1 MLPGLD
7 SRTDPPEASISHL
20 LANKDEEIIKKE
32 IINNFNFIDLQ
43 EYRLNYSSKSFIFF
57 SFKEI

>member
-32 IINNFNFIDLQ
+32 IINNFNFLDLQ

>member
-43 EYRLNYSSKSFIFF
+43 EF
-57 SFKEI
+57 

>member
-7 SRTDPPEASISHL
+7 SRTDSPEASISHL